1 MKKSIKI
8 IIWNGIK
15 TTEYIKLFTTSM
27 KKCIK
32 TGVRISYLLPF
43 FTYLCVYCIIKLP
56 KVAKQKRT
64 MLHVQIGQSC
74 KTWYQGS
81 QERYIA

>member
-1 MKKSIKI
+1 MKEEKHFRIRSYVKI
-8 IIWNGIK
+8 
-15 TTEYIKLFTTSM
+15 
-27 KKCIK
+27 
-32 TGVRISYLLPF
+32 
-43 FTYLCVYCIIKLP
+43 VYCIIKLP